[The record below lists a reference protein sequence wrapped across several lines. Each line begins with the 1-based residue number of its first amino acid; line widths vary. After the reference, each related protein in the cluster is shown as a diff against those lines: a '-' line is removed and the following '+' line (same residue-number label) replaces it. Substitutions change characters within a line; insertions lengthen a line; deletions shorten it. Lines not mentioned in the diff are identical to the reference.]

1 LVDTDP
7 RTSTLIQ
14 RGQPLHYRQCPI
26 PDHSGLMQIPLAT
39 TSNNSLLA
47 DLVVAEVASAL
58 VIDIH
63 THLLPPSHGSLC
75 LWGID
80 ELLTYVSMELT
91 NTPTYLVRFIVLLIG
106 KN

>member
-7 RTSTLIQ
+7 VTSTLIQ

-26 PDHSGLMQIPLAT
+26 PDHSGLMQLPLAP
-39 TSNNSLLA
+39 TSNTSLLA

-91 NTPTYLVRFIVLLIG
+91 KHPDLYCQIYCFIDW
-106 KN
+106 